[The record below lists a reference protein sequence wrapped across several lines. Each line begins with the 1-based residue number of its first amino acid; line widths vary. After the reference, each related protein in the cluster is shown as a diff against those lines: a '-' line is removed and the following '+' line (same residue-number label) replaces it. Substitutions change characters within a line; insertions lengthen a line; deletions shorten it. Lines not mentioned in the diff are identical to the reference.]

1 MIYLTNSFSVHM
13 IPKMNCGEWEDIR
26 FRRISSQDACGML
39 KGKTFRSFFGHV
51 DTVKH
56 LERRWRIHIPV
67 SRGLVEFRKGDLMI
81 IATVSSKRAW
91 EQEDE
96 KIGHGPGFK
105 FYLVEYR

>member
-1 MIYLTNSFSVHM
+1 MLYLTNSFSVHM
-13 IPKMNCGEWEDIR
+13 LPKLNCGEWEDIR
-26 FRRISSQDACGML
+26 FRRISSDEACRML
-39 KGKTFRSFFGHV
+39 KGKAYKSFFGHV

-67 SRGLVEFRKGDLMI
+67 NRDQVTFRKGDTMI

-91 EQEDE
+91 EQDE
-96 KIGHGPGFK
+96 KRPGPGFK